1 MNIRSTI
8 ALVLVLVGLTVTAAA
23 CSASV
28 STGSSATPGGS
39 QTYTNDQ
46 YRFSLTYDTLLTEG
60 TSSGGTE
67 SGSGSVFDI
76 AFADTSGTQI
86 AGKYIDGIQ
95 VSVYELARSVKPAEV
110 AGLKTEFKNLV
121 TELMGSLGEAEATT
135 PLSLTEINGVP
146 GFTFS
151 YSYTEDSVPITATTY
166 FLIKGKMEYQ
176 VTAQASQEAWAELEP
191 TLQAAVDS
199 FTVK

>member
-1 MNIRSTI
+1 VNLRSTI
-8 ALVLVLVGLTVTAAA
+8 ALVLALAGLTLTAAA

-46 YRFSLTYDTLLTEG
+46 YRFSLTYDTLFTEG

-76 AFADTSGTQI
+76 AFADTSGTKI

-95 VSVYELARSVKPAEV
+95 VSVYELARSVKPSEV

-121 TELMGSLGEAEATT
+121 TELMGSLGEAKTTT
-135 PLSLTEINGVP
+135 PLSLTEVNGVP

-166 FLIKGKMEYQ
+166 FLIKGQTEYQ
-176 VTAQASQEAWAELEP
+176 VTEQAGQDTWATLEP
-191 TLQAAVDS
+191 KLQAAVDS

>member
-1 MNIRSTI
+1 MNIRATI
-8 ALVLVLVGLTVTAAA
+8 ALVLALAALTVTAAA

-39 QTYTNDQ
+39 RTYTNDQ
-46 YRFSLTYDTLLTEG
+46 YGFSLTYDTLFTEG

-67 SGSGSVFDI
+67 SGSGSEFDI
-76 AFADTSGTQI
+76 AFADTSGTKS

-95 VSVYELARSVKPAEV
+95 VSVYKLARAVKPAEV
-110 AGLKTEFKNLV
+110 KGLKTEFEDLV
-121 TELMGSLGEAEATT
+121 SELMGSLAEAKTT
-135 PLSLTEINGVP
+135 APLSLTEVNGVP

-151 YSYTEDSVPITATTY
+151 YSYTEDSLPITATTY
-166 FLIKGKMEYQ
+166 FLIKGQTEYQ
-176 VTAQASQEAWAELEP
+176 VTEQAAQDAWAALEP
-191 TLQAAVDS
+191 EMQAAVDS